1 MKRLFGHDRQLAQ
14 FAKAVSSQRLH
25 HGWILSGPR
34 GVGKASFAR
43 EAARQLVDPSNHY
56 SSMIEQGSHPDIVW
70 VRRLPKELPKDG
82 EAADPDAEL
91 KRSIA
96 IDQIREVQHRLT
108 TRPSMADKRVVIID
122 AADDLERGG
131 ANALLK
137 SLEEPPQG
145 TYFLLISH
153 MSDRLLPTIRSRCQ
167 MLRFD
172 PLSDNDMTAA
182 LNILLPDAGSNEIA
196 ALVRTG
202 RGAPGEAIQLAGI
215 GFDAIEQLAEDI
227 LAKGD
232 SSNQIRIQIAEKLSV
247 KAAQPSYEAFLR
259 YVPGRI
265 ARAAAILPVTE
276 MPRGVE
282 AFQEADRL
290 AARAIGLSLDKQA
303 VLLQMG
309 QLLASLA
316 QRHDI

>member
-1 MKRLFGHDRQLAQ
+1 MSRLFGHDRQLAQ
-14 FAKAVSSQRLH
+14 FAKAANSGRLH

-43 EAARQLVDPSNHY
+43 EMARQLIDPLNHY
-56 SSMIEQGSHPDIVW
+56 SSMIEQRSHPDIVW
-70 VRRLPKELPKDG
+70 VQRLPKELPKDG
-82 EAADPDAEL
+82 EPIDPDAEL
-91 KRSIA
+91 KRSIS

-108 TRPSMADKRVVIID
+108 TRPSMADKRIVIID

-172 PLSDNDMTAA
+172 PLSDNDMTSA

-202 RGAPGEAIQLAGI
+202 RGAPGEAIQLSGI

-227 LAKGD
+227 LTKGD
-232 SSNQIRIQIAEKLSV
+232 SSNQIRMQIAEKLSL
-247 KAAQPSYEAFLR
+247 KAAQSSYEAFLR

-265 ARAAAILPVTE
+265 ARAASDLPVSE
-276 MPRGVE
+276 LPRGVE

-309 QLLASLA
+309 HLLASLA
-316 QRHDI
+316 QRG

>member
-1 MKRLFGHDRQLAQ
+1 MSRLFGHDRQLAQ
-14 FAKAVSSQRLH
+14 FVKAASSGRLH

-43 EAARQLVDPSNHY
+43 EMARQLVDPLKHH
-56 SSMIEQGSHPDIVW
+56 SSMIEQRSHPDIVW
-70 VRRLPKELPKDG
+70 VQRLPKELPKDG
-82 EAADPDAEL
+82 EPIDPDAEL
-91 KRSIA
+91 KRSIS

-108 TRPSMADKRVVIID
+108 TRPSMADKRIVIID

-172 PLSDNDMTAA
+172 PLSDNDMTSA

-202 RGAPGEAIQLAGI
+202 RGAPGEAIQLSAI

-227 LAKGD
+227 LTKGD
-232 SSNQIRIQIAEKLSV
+232 SSNQIRMQIAEKLSV
-247 KAAQPSYEAFLR
+247 KAAQSSYEAFLR

-265 ARAAAILPVTE
+265 ARAASDLPVSE
-276 MPRGVE
+276 LPRGVE

-309 QLLASLA
+309 HLLASLA
-316 QRHDI
+316 QRG

>member
-1 MKRLFGHDRQLAQ
+1 MSRLFGHDRQLAQ
-14 FAKAVSSQRLH
+14 FVKAASSGRLH

-43 EAARQLVDPSNHY
+43 EMARQLVDPLKHH
-56 SSMIEQGSHPDIVW
+56 SSMIEQRSHPDIVW
-70 VRRLPKELPKDG
+70 VQRLPKELPKDG
-82 EAADPDAEL
+82 EPIDPDAEL
-91 KRSIA
+91 KRSIS

-108 TRPSMADKRVVIID
+108 TRPSMADKRIVIID

-172 PLSDNDMTAA
+172 PLSDNDMTSA

-202 RGAPGEAIQLAGI
+202 RGAPGEAIQLSGI

-227 LAKGD
+227 LTKGD
-232 SSNQIRIQIAEKLSV
+232 SSNQIRMQIAEKLSV
-247 KAAQPSYEAFLR
+247 KAAQSSYEAFLR

-265 ARAAAILPVTE
+265 ARAASDLPVSDL
-276 MPRGVE
+276 PRGVE

-309 QLLASLA
+309 HLLASLA
-316 QRHDI
+316 QRG

>member
-1 MKRLFGHDRQLAQ
+1 MSRLFGHDRQLAQ
-14 FAKAVSSQRLH
+14 FVKAASSGRLH

-43 EAARQLVDPSNHY
+43 EMARQLVDPLKHH
-56 SSMIEQGSHPDIVW
+56 SSMIEQRSHPDIVW
-70 VRRLPKELPKDG
+70 VQRLPKELPKDG
-82 EAADPDAEL
+82 EPIDPDAEL
-91 KRSIA
+91 KRSIS

-108 TRPSMADKRVVIID
+108 TRPSMADKRIVIID

-172 PLSDNDMTAA
+172 PLSDNDMTSA

-202 RGAPGEAIQLAGI
+202 RGAPGEAIQLSGI

-227 LAKGD
+227 LTKGD
-232 SSNQIRIQIAEKLSV
+232 SSNQIRMQIAEKLSV
-247 KAAQPSYEAFLR
+247 KAAQSSYEAFLR

-265 ARAAAILPVTE
+265 ARAASDLPVSE
-276 MPRGVE
+276 LPRGVE

-309 QLLASLA
+309 HLLASLA
-316 QRHDI
+316 QRG

>member
-1 MKRLFGHDRQLAQ
+1 MSRLFGHDRQLAQ
-14 FAKAVSSQRLH
+14 FAKAANSGRLH

-43 EAARQLVDPSNHY
+43 EMARQLVDPLNHH
-56 SSMIEQGSHPDIVW
+56 SSMIEQRSHPDIVW
-70 VRRLPKELPKDG
+70 VQRLPKELPKDG
-82 EAADPDAEL
+82 EPIDPDAEL
-91 KRSIA
+91 KRSIS

-108 TRPSMADKRVVIID
+108 TRPSMADKRIVIID

-172 PLSDNDMTAA
+172 PLSDNDMTSA
-182 LNILLPDAGSNEIA
+182 LNNLLPDAGSNEIS

-202 RGAPGEAIQLAGI
+202 RGAPGEAIQLSGI

-227 LAKGD
+227 LTKGD
-232 SSNQIRIQIAEKLSV
+232 SSNQIRMQIAEKLSV
-247 KAAQPSYEAFLR
+247 KAAQSSYEAFLR

-265 ARAAAILPVTE
+265 ARAASDLPVSE
-276 MPRGVE
+276 LPRGVE

-309 QLLASLA
+309 HLLASLA
-316 QRHDI
+316 QRG

>member
-1 MKRLFGHDRQLAQ
+1 MSRLFGHDRQLAQ
-14 FAKAVSSQRLH
+14 FVKAASSGRLH

-43 EAARQLVDPSNHY
+43 EMARQLVDPLKHH
-56 SSMIEQGSHPDIVW
+56 SSMIEQRSHPDIVW
-70 VRRLPKELPKDG
+70 VQRLPKELPKDG
-82 EAADPDAEL
+82 EPLDPDAEL
-91 KRSIA
+91 KRSIS

-108 TRPSMADKRVVIID
+108 TRPSMADKRIVIID

-172 PLSDNDMTAA
+172 PLSDNDMTSA

-202 RGAPGEAIQLAGI
+202 RGAPGEAIQLSGI

-227 LAKGD
+227 LTKGD
-232 SSNQIRIQIAEKLSV
+232 SSNQIRMQIAEKLSV
-247 KAAQPSYEAFLR
+247 KAAQSSYEAFLR

-265 ARAAAILPVTE
+265 ARAASDLPVSDL
-276 MPRGVE
+276 PRGVE

-309 QLLASLA
+309 HLLASLA
-316 QRHDI
+316 QRG

>member
-1 MKRLFGHDRQLAQ
+1 MSRLFGHDRQLAQ
-14 FAKAVSSQRLH
+14 FAKAANSGRLH

-43 EAARQLVDPSNHY
+43 EMARQLVDPLNHH
-56 SSMIEQGSHPDIVW
+56 SSMIEQRSHPDIVW
-70 VRRLPKELPKDG
+70 VQRLPKELPKDG
-82 EAADPDAEL
+82 EPIDPDAEL
-91 KRSIA
+91 KRSIS

-108 TRPSMADKRVVIID
+108 TRPSMADKRIVIID

-153 MSDRLLPTIRSRCQ
+153 MSGRLLPTIRSRCQ

-172 PLSDNDMTAA
+172 PLSDNDMTSA

-202 RGAPGEAIQLAGI
+202 RGAPGEAIQLSGI

-227 LAKGD
+227 LTKGD
-232 SSNQIRIQIAEKLSV
+232 SSNQIRMQIAEKLSV
-247 KAAQPSYEAFLR
+247 KAAQSSYEAFLR

-265 ARAAAILPVTE
+265 ARAASDLPVSE
-276 MPRGVE
+276 LPRGVE

-309 QLLASLA
+309 HLLASLA
-316 QRHDI
+316 QRG

>member
-1 MKRLFGHDRQLAQ
+1 
-14 FAKAVSSQRLH
+14 
-25 HGWILSGPR
+25 
-34 GVGKASFAR
+34 
-43 EAARQLVDPSNHY
+43 
-56 SSMIEQGSHPDIVW
+56 
-70 VRRLPKELPKDG
+70 
-82 EAADPDAEL
+82 
-91 KRSIA
+91 
-96 IDQIREVQHRLT
+96 
-108 TRPSMADKRVVIID
+108 MADKRIVIID

-172 PLSDNDMTAA
+172 PLSDNDMTSA

-202 RGAPGEAIQLAGI
+202 RGAPGEAIQLSGI

-227 LAKGD
+227 LTKGD
-232 SSNQIRIQIAEKLSV
+232 SSNQIRMQIAEKLSV
-247 KAAQPSYEAFLR
+247 KAAQSSYEAFLR

-265 ARAAAILPVTE
+265 ARAASDLPVSVWHTVSGTNTYLLKDYRVNPGE
-276 MPRGVE
+276 TKEVTVGNKVVLQTGDVLKAITVFDN
-282 AFQEADRL
+282 AFD
-290 AARAIGLSLDKQA
+290 IYVS
-303 VLLQMG
+303 VLEDLP
-309 QLLASLA
+309 
-316 QRHDI
+316 

>member
-1 MKRLFGHDRQLAQ
+1 MSRLFGHDRQLAQ
-14 FAKAVSSQRLH
+14 FAKAANSGRLH

-43 EAARQLVDPSNHY
+43 EMARQLIDPLNHY
-56 SSMIEQGSHPDIVW
+56 SSMIEQRSHPDIVW
-70 VRRLPKELPKDG
+70 VQRLPKELPKDG
-82 EAADPDAEL
+82 EPIDPDAEL
-91 KRSIA
+91 KRSIS

-108 TRPSMADKRVVIID
+108 TRPSMADKRIVIID

-172 PLSDNDMTAA
+172 PLSDNDMTSA
-182 LNILLPDAGSNEIA
+182 LNILLPDAGSKEIA

-202 RGAPGEAIQLAGI
+202 RGAPGEAIQLSGI

-227 LAKGD
+227 LTKGD
-232 SSNQIRIQIAEKLSV
+232 SSNQIRMQIAEKLSV
-247 KAAQPSYEAFLR
+247 KAAQSSYEAFLR

-265 ARAAAILPVTE
+265 ARAASDLPVSDL
-276 MPRGVE
+276 PRGVE

-309 QLLASLA
+309 HLLASLA
-316 QRHDI
+316 QRG

>member
-1 MKRLFGHDRQLAQ
+1 MSRLFGHDRQLAQ
-14 FAKAVSSQRLH
+14 FVKAASSGRLH

-43 EAARQLVDPSNHY
+43 EMARQLVDPLNHH
-56 SSMIEQGSHPDIVW
+56 SSMIEQRSHPDIVW
-70 VRRLPKELPKDG
+70 VQRLPKELPKDG
-82 EAADPDAEL
+82 EPIDPDAEL
-91 KRSIA
+91 KRSIS

-108 TRPSMADKRVVIID
+108 TRPSMADKRIVIID

-172 PLSDNDMTAA
+172 PLSDNDMTSA

-202 RGAPGEAIQLAGI
+202 RGAPGEAIQLSGI

-227 LAKGD
+227 STKGD
-232 SSNQIRIQIAEKLSV
+232 SSNQIRMQIAEKLSV
-247 KAAQPSYEAFLR
+247 KAAQSSYEAFLR

-265 ARAAAILPVTE
+265 ARAASDLPVSE
-276 MPRGVE
+276 LLRGVE

-309 QLLASLA
+309 HLLASLA
-316 QRHDI
+316 QRG